1 MEKLTLEEY
10 KALGE
15 AIKQANK
22 NMKLIQKFIIIKDL
36 EYRAACTDDLAD
48 ALGGIM
54 CDLDNLSHSLE
65 DKMDEDYLDE
75 IVETID
81 FFN

>member
-1 MEKLTLEEY
+1 MESLTLEEY

-22 NMKLIQKFIIIKDL
+22 NLKLIQKFLLIKNINYISASTGDFL
-36 EYRAACTDDLAD
+36 D
-48 ALGGIM
+48 AICNVC
-54 CDLDNLSHSLE
+54 CDLSNLSNTLE
-65 DKMDEDYLDE
+65 DKMDEDYYGE
-75 IVETID
+75 IANTID